1 VKILLLLTII
11 LSLYTSA
18 MTIDEE
24 ILTVQQSSPEN
35 RYKLMN
41 ALKRRISSMN
51 ISERKQAIMKLRNNP
66 SAKGRV
72 GVINPI
78 KQRPKILIDRM
89 KQNGMFPHQKDKKF
103 SPLGIDKKQHMGNRP
118 MHNR

>member
-24 ILTVQQSSPEN
+24 ILTVQQSSLEN

-41 ALKRRISSMN
+41 ALKKRISSMN
-51 ISERKQAIMKLRNNP
+51 INERKQAIMKLRNNP
-66 SAKGRV
+66 SGKGRV
-72 GVINPI
+72 GTINPI
-78 KQRPKILIDRM
+78 KQHPKVFIDKM
-89 KQNGMFPHQKDKKF
+89 KQNGRFPHQKDKKL
-103 SPLGIDKKQHMGNRP
+103 SPLVIEKKHHMGERP

>member
-41 ALKRRISSMN
+41 ALKIRISSMN
-51 ISERKQAIMKLRNNP
+51 INDRKQAIMKLRKD
-66 SAKGRV
+66 SSVKSKTGI
-72 GVINPI
+72 INPM
-78 KQRPKILIDRM
+78 KQRPKILIDKM
-89 KQNGMFPHQKDKKF
+89 KQNVRFPHQKEKKLP
-103 SPLGIDKKQHMGNRP
+103 PLGIEKNYNMGDRP